1 METRLTLRPGMPGT
15 KKLVARF
22 GDRLVC
28 VRYLYDP
35 QRRRRL
41 KTIELVI
48 EAVGW
53 EPRSRRPRRRG
64 HDLVGVRVGYDE
76 RELRSAVKA
85 AGGIWRPR
93 QRLWELS
100 WEAVRVLGLEARVVD
115 PTATD

>member
-22 GDRLVC
+22 GERLIC

-35 QRRRRL
+35 QTRRRL
-41 KTIELVI
+41 KTVELII
-48 EAVGW
+48 EAVEW
-53 EPRSRRPRRRG
+53 TPRQRRPRRRG
-64 HDLVGVRVGYDE
+64 HDLVGVRIGYDE
-76 RELRSAVKA
+76 GELRIAVKT

-100 WEAVRVLGLEARVVD
+100 RDAVRVLGLGARVID
-115 PTATD
+115 PVSVG